1 MMSQDPPRKALES
14 AKRIVV
20 KIGSRAIV
28 EGEHPGAG
36 RFQSLADQI
45 AELRTLGRT
54 VILVSSGAVAM
65 GCQKLGI
72 QGRPKLIP
80 ELQAA
85 AAIGQ
90 PRLIQ
95 AYEAAFAVH
104 RIPVAQVLL
113 THAEMSDRRR
123 YLNAR
128 AAMDA
133 MIDLG
138 AVPIINEND
147 TVSTEELQFGD
158 NDQLAAMVAPLVGAD
173 LLVLLTDVE
182 GLLDGQ
188 RQRIPVVRDFEG
200 IEPLIWPKE
209 NAVSL
214 GGMASKVSAA
224 RQACQVGL
232 PVVIAPARNPAVLR
246 KVATG
251 DDVGTLFLPAGAALA
266 SRKYWIAYT
275 LKMRGALVVDAGAMR
290 ALIEH
295 KRSLLPAGVQAVR
308 GAFRAGDA
316 VSIESSDGRELARG
330 LARYDARDVERL
342 LGARSEHI
350 EERLGFH
357 HGDEIVH
364 RDDLVVL

>member
-1 MMSQDPPRKALES
+1 MENTPRKALET

-20 KIGSRAIV
+20 KLGSRSIV
-28 EGEHPGAG
+28 QGDTPGAG
-36 RFQSLADQI
+36 RFQSIADQV
-45 AELRTLGRT
+45 AELRQLGRT

-72 QGRPKLIP
+72 SGRPHLIA

-90 PRLIQ
+90 PRLMS
-95 AYEAAFAVH
+95 AYENAFAKYN
-104 RIPVAQVLL
+104 IPVAQMLL
-113 THAEMSDRRR
+113 THAEVSDRRR

-128 AAMDA
+128 AAMEA
-133 MIDLG
+133 MLELG

-147 TVSTEELQFGD
+147 TISIEELQFGD
-158 NDQLAAMVAPLVGAD
+158 NDQLAALLAPLVGAD
-173 LLVLLTDVE
+173 LLILLTDVP
-182 GLLDGQ
+182 GLLDQQ
-188 RQRIPVVRDFEG
+188 RQRISVVDDFAS
-200 IEPLIWPKE
+200 IEALIWPKE

-232 PVVIAPARNPAVLR
+232 PVVIGPARDPHVLR
-246 KVATG
+246 QIATG
-251 DDVGTLFLPAGAALA
+251 ADVGTLFLPAGAVMA

-275 LKMRGALVVDAGAMR
+275 LKMRGALVVDAGAVR
-290 ALIEH
+290 AIVEH
-295 KRSLLPAGVQAVR
+295 KRSLLPAGVVSVR
-308 GAFRAGDA
+308 GTFRSGDA
-316 VSIESSDGRELARG
+316 VSIIGPESQEVARG
-330 LARYDARDVERL
+330 LVRYDARDVELL

-357 HGDEIVH
+357 RGDEIIH

>member
-1 MMSQDPPRKALES
+1 
-14 AKRIVV
+14 
-20 KIGSRAIV
+20 
-28 EGEHPGAG
+28 
-36 RFQSLADQI
+36 
-45 AELRTLGRT
+45 
-54 VILVSSGAVAM
+54 M
-65 GCQKLGI
+65 GCQKLGLST
-72 QGRPKLIP
+72 RPKLIAD
-80 ELQAA
+80 LQAA

-95 AYEAAFAVH
+95 AYEAAFAKAGL
-104 RIPVAQVLL
+104 PVAQLLL

-128 AAMDA
+128 HALEAMLA
-133 MIDLG
+133 LG

-182 GLLDGQ
+182 GLLDQ
-188 RQRIPVVRDFEG
+188 NKQRIPVVNDFEG
-200 IEPLIWPKE
+200 VEPLIWAKD
-209 NAVSL
+209 NALSQ
-214 GGMASKVSAA
+214 GGMGSKVSAA

-232 PVVIAPARNPAVLR
+232 PVVIGPARDPNVLR
-246 KVATG
+246 KVAMGEDT
-251 DDVGTLFLPAGAALA
+251 GTLFLPAGAALA

-275 LKMRGALVVDAGAMR
+275 RKTRGALIVDAGALR
-290 ALIEH
+290 AVIVD
-295 KRSLLPAGVQAVR
+295 KRSLLPAGIVNVR

-316 VSIESSDGRELARG
+316 VSISGPDGKEVARG
-330 LARYDARDVERL
+330 LVRYDARDVERL

-357 HGDEIVH
+357 LGDEIVH

>member
-1 MMSQDPPRKALES
+1 MENTPRKALET

-20 KIGSRAIV
+20 KLGSRSIV
-28 EGEHPGAG
+28 HGDTPGAG
-36 RFQSLADQI
+36 RFQSIADQV
-45 AELRTLGRT
+45 AELRRLGRT

-72 QGRPKLIP
+72 EGRPHLIA

-90 PRLIQ
+90 PRLMS
-95 AYEAAFAVH
+95 AYENAFAKH
-104 RIPVAQVLL
+104 NIPVAQMLL
-113 THAEMSDRRR
+113 THAELADRRR

-128 AAMDA
+128 SAMEA
-133 MIDLG
+133 MLELG

-147 TVSTEELQFGD
+147 TISIEELQFGD
-158 NDQLAAMVAPLVGAD
+158 NDQLAALVAPLVGAD
-173 LLVLLTDVE
+173 LLILLTDVP
-182 GLLDGQ
+182 GLLDQQ
-188 RQRIPVVRDFEG
+188 RQRISVVDDFAS

-232 PVVIAPARNPAVLR
+232 PVVIGPARDPNVLR
-246 KVATG
+246 QIATG
-251 DDVGTLFLPAGAALA
+251 ADVGTLFLPAGAAMA

-275 LKMRGALVVDAGAMR
+275 LKMRGALVVDEGALR
-290 ALIEH
+290 AIVEH
-295 KRSLLPAGVQAVR
+295 KRSLLPAGVVSVR
-308 GAFRAGDA
+308 GTFRSGDA
-316 VSIESSDGRELARG
+316 VSILGAEGQEVARG
-330 LARYDARDVERL
+330 LVRYDARDVELL

-357 HGDEIVH
+357 RGDEIIH